1 MKAMSSQS
9 LSDLAQRYAYLRAQL
24 DKQAISYPQF
34 VEAVRQLR
42 AQDAKGRWWTID
54 PQTGRYL
61 TYAANGWVEAMPP
74 TSPPLMQSQQ
84 ASAPPVSSRAQPPA
98 QPQQIKKQRGCLASP
113 VTTGLLSFGAAV
125 LWFLYTSA
133 SPSSEG
139 MDLLTPLLI
148 AGVPLAL
155 RLLQKPLD
163 KLLSPLYKILNVL
176 PRPLLVGA
184 AFAIPFVIGGIF
196 TRSYGSGF
204 QVLRRSTVVSV
215 ILGYVLTR
223 RPEGSV

>member
-1 MKAMSSQS
+1 MSSQS
-9 LSDLAQRYAYLRAQL
+9 LSDLAQRYAHLRAQL
-24 DKQAISYPQF
+24 DQQAISYPQF
-34 VEAVRQLR
+34 VEAVRQFR
-42 AQDAKGRWWTID
+42 AQDAEGRWWTID

-61 TYAANGWVEAMPP
+61 TYGANGWVEATPP
-74 TSPPLMQSQQ
+74 ASQPGIPHQ
-84 ASAPPVSSRAQPPA
+84 ASAPPASSRAQPPA
-98 QPQQIKKQRGCLASP
+98 QPHQIKKQRGCLASP

-125 LWFLYTSA
+125 LWFLYTST

-163 KLLSPLYKILNVL
+163 KLLAPLYKILNVL

-184 AFAIPFVIGGIF
+184 AFAVPFVIGGIF

-223 RPEGSV
+223 RPEGGV